1 MTPTEYL
8 VHLKTCLVTSSVVAS
23 FDIVEEWN
31 QPDRG
36 YLRVRATL
44 ANGDF
49 LEAAEY
55 FVASA
60 QVVVTE
66 RYSCQWMDCTRMQL
80 RRRWDNVEHH
90 PELPNFPHHIH
101 CAGGRVEPGVS
112 LSIQGVLDQIAE
124 SILPRENAG

>member
-1 MTPTEYL
+1 MTPSEYL
-8 VHLKTCLVTSSVVAS
+8 AYLKTCLVTSAAVVS
-23 FDIVEEWN
+23 FDVVEEWC

-55 FVASA
+55 FLVSGQAA
-60 QVVVTE
+60 ITE
-66 RYSCQWMDCTRMQL
+66 RYSYQWMDSGRVQL

-90 PELPNFPHHIH
+90 RELPNFPHHIH
-101 CAGGRVEPGVS
+101 FADGLIEPGVS
-112 LSIQGVLDQIAE
+112 LNLRCVLEQITD
-124 SILPRENAG
+124 SILPHEEVK